1 MILLSTCRLSRT
13 GTYPDKQKILHKS
26 TLNCPGNYVAIGPH
40 CGRPMIVNS
49 RSALVALASI
59 SLWTIISGVSPSS
72 PKRQKVVNGREIEGH
87 EWRGSGR
94 LSGRSRWLGTLVPS
108 FLEYQAPNIISDNP
122 LRRVLGPWKN
132 IGKKGLLAAA
142 FLHTHSHQSQLSFS
156 VGFFYSLGHS
166 IILRG
171 WMICLCLGPLSL
183 FRTPVFV
190 EELCVC
196 WGIHSR
202 KEETKISEQEV
213 PEYRLSWITRSQYHG
228 KTWRMKRLY
237 TSIGAVWGGARA
249 NEPDSMSRD
258 YYIEYCTNK
267 RLLLKQTYLT
277 PRREENDIY
286 QPPD

>member
-26 TLNCPGNYVAIGPH
+26 TPNCPGNYVAIGPH

-183 FRTPVFV
+183 LRNCVFV
-190 EELCVC
+190 EAFIPEKKKQRLASKRSRSTACLGSRGASITERLGVWSASILVLALFGEGPEPMSLIPC
-196 WGIHSR
+196 QGI
-202 KEETKISEQEV
+202 T
-213 PEYRLSWITRSQYHG
+213 T
-228 KTWRMKRLY
+228 
-237 TSIGAVWGGARA
+237 
-249 NEPDSMSRD
+249 
-258 YYIEYCTNK
+258 
-267 RLLLKQTYLT
+267 
-277 PRREENDIY
+277 
-286 QPPD
+286 